1 MTVPQTIG
9 IYLYKDA
16 EVLDFAGPF
25 EVFNTAARV
34 SKRIHPES
42 SEVRFMVVT
51 IAENPGIVSARAG
64 LLVMPDCV
72 ISQHPPLDV
81 LIVPGGIHMA
91 EMEKPQVLRWVRRV
105 NSETQITAAVCTGA
119 FILGKAGILNDLNVT
134 THWEDIPDLQALLPG
149 CNVLENARW
158 VDEGHIVTS
167 AGISA
172 GIDMALHLVSRL
184 EDEALAVMT
193 ARQMEYDWQKR

>member
-1 MTVPQTIG
+1 MSQTIG

-25 EVFNTAARV
+25 EVFNTASRV
-34 SKRIHPES
+34 YKRIHPGS
-42 SEVRFMVVT
+42 SELRFKVVT

-64 LLVMPDCV
+64 LLVMPDYV

-81 LIVPGGIHMA
+81 LIMPGGIHMA
-91 EMEKPQVLRWVRRV
+91 EMEKPQVLEWVRRV
-105 NSETQITAAVCTGA
+105 NSGTHITAAVCTGA
-119 FILGKAGILNDLNVT
+119 FILGKAGVLGSSNVT
-134 THWEDIPDLQALLPG
+134 THWEDIPDLRTLLPG
-149 CNVLENARW
+149 CKVLENARW
-158 VDEGHIVTS
+158 VDEGHIVTT

-184 EDEALAVMT
+184 EDEALAVLT
-193 ARQMEYDWQKR
+193 ARQMEYDWQKH

>member
-1 MTVPQTIG
+1 MPQTIG

-119 FILGKAGILNDLNVT
+119 FILGRAGILNGLNVT
-134 THWEDIPDLQALLPG
+134 THWEDIPDLRTLLPG
-149 CNVLENARW
+149 FNVLENARW

-172 GIDMALHLVSRL
+172 GIDMALHLVARL
-184 EDEALAVMT
+184 AGTER
-193 ARQMEYDWQKR
+193 ARQVRRGIQYDPQPPI

>member
-1 MTVPQTIG
+1 MSQTIG
-9 IYLYKDA
+9 IYLYKDV

-25 EVFNTAARV
+25 EVFNTATRMF
-34 SKRIHPES
+34 KRLHPGS
-42 SEVRFMVVT
+42 SEARFDVVT
-51 IAENPGIVSARAG
+51 IAEKSGMVSARAG
-64 LLVMPDCV
+64 LQVMPDCD
-72 ISQHPPLDV
+72 ISRHPLLDV

-91 EMEKPQVLRWVRRV
+91 EMENPLVLDWVRRV
-105 NSETQITAAVCTGA
+105 NRGTHITAAVCTGA
-119 FILGKAGILNDLNVT
+119 FIMGNAGLLDKLNVT
-134 THWEDIPDLQALLPG
+134 THWEDIPDLRALLPG
-149 CNVLENARW
+149 SNVLENARW

-193 ARQMEYDWQKR
+193 ARQMEYDWQKQ